1 MMMRIKV
8 VTRSLHS
15 KKNKTA
21 QQFGNAPGI
30 YSLFFPEFPVFL
42 SDYSLNLLN
51 LRELVTTDTELN
63 AMAPAAIMGL
73 RKPSAATGN
82 ARTL

>member
-21 QQFGNAPGI
+21 QQFGNAQSI
-30 YSLFFPEFPVFL
+30 YFLFFTAVPAFL
-42 SDYSLNLLN
+42 SGYNLNLLN
-51 LRELVTTDTELN
+51 LKELVTTDTELN

>member
-1 MMMRIKV
+1 MQQSSYFARNDFVSPTQYRLWIPTERQ
-8 VTRSLHS
+8 VT
-15 KKNKTA
+15 
-21 QQFGNAPGI
+21 
-30 YSLFFPEFPVFL
+30 VL
-42 SDYSLNLLN
+42 SQGCGYSLNLLN

>member
-1 MMMRIKV
+1 M
-8 VTRSLHS
+8 
-15 KKNKTA
+15 
-21 QQFGNAPGI
+21 QQLFKLNETTQPKGCG
-30 YSLFFPEFPVFL
+30 YSLK
-42 SDYSLNLLN
+42 LLN